1 MPIVAADIMQ
11 AHVHTVAA
19 DLDLPELER
28 QLIECRVSGFP
39 VVDRQRLV
47 GVVARS
53 DIVRRLCVERTHAE
67 QISDWFI
74 DIAGF
79 HDAPAPAESL
89 AGIAARVGRRLDQLK
104 VRDVMSADVLAIAA
118 DVPVATLARTMV
130 ERHVHRL
137 PVVRGERLVGI
148 VTSLDV
154 VALVASGRLGA

>member
-39 VVDRQRLV
+39 VIDRQRLV

-104 VRDVMSADVLAIAA
+104 VRDVMSADV
-118 DVPVATLARTMV
+118 PVATLARTMV